1 MTSSCGS
8 LHVRL
13 RCAADVSEKNTNQP
27 CCKMLLT
34 FKTYPRLSLV
44 EKHHRSVTPAKLQEK
59 RRTTQKCFL
68 ANHHL
73 GYTSGDRVF
82 DVLTS
87 LSDLQT
93 RTRRKDGA
101 ENFGGF
107 VYVLDRFP
115 QRDFVLW
122 VFMCPINFSLFFWVS
137 FPAATP
143 RATTPHRSL
152 FRLPRRGL
160 PRPYIYMQSS

>member
-1 MTSSCGS
+1 MEMTSSCGS

-13 RCAADVSEKNTNQP
+13 QCAADVPEMNTNQP
-27 CCKMLLT
+27 RCKMLLLNSVLSNGLLN
-34 FKTYPRLSLV
+34 FKTYPRLSPV

-122 VFMCPINFSLFFWVS
+122 VFMCPINSVS
-137 FPAATP
+137 YTHL
-143 RATTPHRSL
+143 T
-152 FRLPRRGL
+152 LPTKA
-160 PRPYIYMQSS
+160 